1 MDEDVLW
8 KHQSTLITKLFDIY
22 DVNDF
27 IWGKNNDQWVPT
39 WDNKVRVCIS
49 KEQAISV
56 HKEASILG
64 PLAAM
69 FGRELQQF
77 LMQNPKA
84 TLIKQQDIQYS
95 VDSGRT
101 AIKVTSKPEYA
112 NWGAED
118 DNASQSSKR
127 TRSPRRAWYRGG
139 QEVDL
144 RASDQ
149 HSHGY

>member
-8 KHQSTLITKLFDIY
+8 KHQSTLINKVFGIY

-27 IWGKNNDQWVPT
+27 IWRKNNDQWVPT

-77 LMQNPKA
+77 LMKHPKA
-84 TLIKQQDIQYS
+84 TLIKQTDMQYS
-95 VDSGRT
+95 IDSGRT
-101 AIKVTSKPEYA
+101 AIKVISKPTYA
-112 NWGAED
+112 KWGAADE
-118 DNASQSSKR
+118 NASHSSTR
-127 TRSPRRAWYRGG
+127 GRSPRRDWYRGS
-139 QEVDL
+139 QEGEQ
-144 RASDQ
+144 DQ
-149 HSHGY
+149 RGHDY